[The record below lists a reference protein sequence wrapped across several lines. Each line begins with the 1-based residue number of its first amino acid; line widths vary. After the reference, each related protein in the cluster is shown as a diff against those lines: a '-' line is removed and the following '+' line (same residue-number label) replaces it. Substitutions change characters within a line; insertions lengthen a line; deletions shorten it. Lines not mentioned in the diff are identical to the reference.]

1 MKKSYKNNKAG
12 RTEDLAAFDRSFLVS
27 GGLLAGTDEAGR
39 GPLAGPLVAAAV
51 ILDPGREYPGVSDSK
66 TMSASA
72 RDKAYALITLRAVS
86 WACAVV
92 EAAEV
97 DRLNPLGAA
106 MLAMRRAVLALAPP
120 PDLVLVDGA
129 SRPDLPM
136 KLQTVVKGDARS
148 LSVAAASV
156 LAKVTRDRIMDQ
168 LHEEHPQYGFDRN
181 KGYGVAAHLKALR
194 LHGPSPCH
202 RLSFRGVKPPKA
214 GPLFPDHGAEG
225 GGDG

>member
-12 RTEDLAAFDRSFLVS
+12 QTEDLAAFDQLFRVS
-27 GGLLAGTDEAGR
+27 GGFLAGTDEAGR
-39 GPLAGPLVAAAV
+39 GPLAGPLAAAAV
-51 ILDPGREYPGVSDSK
+51 ILDPFRDYPGVVDSK
-66 TMSASA
+66 KMSASA

-97 DRLNPLGAA
+97 DRLNPLEAA
-106 MLAMRRAVLALAPP
+106 MLAMRRAVLALDPP

-136 KLQTVVKGDARS
+136 KIQTLVKGDARS
-148 LSVAAASV
+148 LSIAAASV
-156 LAKVTRDRIMDQ
+156 IAKVTRDRIMDQ
-168 LHEEHPQYGFDRN
+168 LHEQYPQYGFDRN
-181 KGYGVAAHLKALR
+181 KGYGVAEHLKALR

-202 RLSFRGVKPPKA
+202 RLSFRGVNPPKA
-214 GPLFPDHGAEG
+214 APLFSDRGAG